1 MLALRSLVG
10 ASLLSSAWA
19 EECTESA
26 SLIQVKPQRQ
36 DPKRNESEDLE
47 VNLLARAA
55 GKVEVSANA
64 IGKELTGIVGAGVD
78 SHSDWKADNSKCD
91 LERTMNSKGPQ
102 NFENGPHKSMISDKE
117 YQYASEDEF
126 AILDK
131 INEVRQKGFTCK
143 NADGTE
149 NHFPPKCRNED
160 LIFDCRLWFAAK
172 QHSEDMGARNYYAH
186 DTQYPFPS
194 GKSYGNNADGSRKL
208 EPFNKRVHEY
218 AWGMAAHKEVLMGA
232 SGAQDTPDV
241 IVQSWLDS
249 YGHCMALGTKDAEI
263 AAIGR
268 APCTARSSG
277 ICIHQIG
284 EFTSGLL
291 SQRGFLFWGQAN
303 KLDTSCYPETRN
315 KTHR

>member
-10 ASLLSSAWA
+10 VSLLSSAWS
-19 EECTESA
+19 EECAEAESA

-36 DPKRNESEDLE
+36 DPKRNESDELA
-47 VNLLARAA
+47 VNLLARA
-55 GKVEVSANA
+55 
-64 IGKELTGIVGAGVD
+64 TGDADEGVG
-78 SHSDWKADNSKCD
+78 SHSDLIADGSKCD
-91 LERTMNSKGPQ
+91 LDRTMKSKGPQ
-102 NFENGPHKSMISDKE
+102 NFDKGAQTSIVTGND
-117 YQYASEDEF
+117 YQYAGDEEF

-131 INEVRQKGFTCK
+131 INEVRRAGFSCT
-143 NADGTE
+143 DGVTV
-149 NHFPPKCRNED
+149 NNFPAKCTNED

-186 DTQYPFPS
+186 DTKYPFPS
-194 GKSYGNNADGSRKL
+194 KKSYGTDADGNPKP

-232 SGAQDTPDV
+232 RGDQDTPEV

-277 ICIHQIG
+277 VCIHQIG

-291 SQRGFLFWGQAN
+291 SQRGFLFWGQGN
-303 KLDTSCYPETRN
+303 KLDTSCYPESRK
-315 KTHR
+315 KTQR